1 MWLPAPLSSTMPS
14 RLSGYFSKS
23 PNSQEEFEMDQSIS
37 NRQKGQRCVTFYLLI
52 FRAKARRSALPREA
66 M

>member
-14 RLSGYFSKS
+14 RLSDYFSQS
-23 PNSQEEFEMDQSIS
+23 PNSQEEFGMDQSIS
-37 NRQKGQRCVTFYLLI
+37 KRQKSRRSVTFYLLI
-52 FRAKARRSALPREA
+52 FRAKARRSALPTVA